1 MNGLFFHG
9 DDMQQFSFH
18 SPVKAFFG
26 FNSIDN
32 LQTLLKPYKTICV
45 VSGAKSIDA
54 TGFRKYLEE
63 YFRNKDIFYY
73 NRVEENPSINTI
85 IKGGKFARECKAE
98 IVIGFGGG
106 SPLDASK
113 AIAAFATNNKGFYEL
128 LNAEKLE
135 HEPLPVICV
144 PTTCGTG
151 SEMNNYSIVTDT
163 EKLDKLNFAKENTFP
178 KYAVIDPVFLRSL
191 DKKILYATAFDALSH
206 CLEGFV
212 SVRSNP
218 FSDAQAITGM
228 EIILSTFAS
237 GANPAEDETL
247 VNFLYGS
254 TLGGVV
260 ILHTATTL
268 MHALGYYLTNEKHI
282 HHGTANAILLPYYL
296 EMMRLKG
303 CEKYSVIERLMG
315 KYEFDIAHWQ
325 GEMGYDVSLKDIL
338 TEEEIEKMTD
348 YALTKKNSEWSPF
361 EPEREFILSVLKE
374 Y

>member
-1 MNGLFFHG
+1 
-9 DDMQQFSFH
+9 MQQFSFC

-26 FNSIDN
+26 FNAIDN
-32 LQTLLKPYKTICV
+32 LRTLLKPYKTVCV

-63 YFRNKDIFYY
+63 YFRDKEMHYY
-73 NRVEENPSINTI
+73 DRIEENPSINTI
-85 IKGGKFARECKAE
+85 IRGGKFARECKAE

-128 LNAEKLE
+128 LNAETLE
-135 HEPLPVICV
+135 HEPLPVICI
-144 PTTCGTG
+144 PSTCGTG

-178 KYAVIDPVFLRSL
+178 KYAVIDPVFLRTLS
-191 DKKILYATAFDALSH
+191 KQTIYATAFDALTH

-228 EIILSTFAS
+228 EIILSTFAE
-237 GANPAEDETL
+237 GANTSDDETL

-254 TLGGVV
+254 TLGGIV
-260 ILHTATTL
+260 ILHTSTTL
-268 MHALGYYLTNEKHI
+268 LHALGYYLTNEKKI

-296 EMMRLKG
+296 EMMRRKE
-303 CEKYSVIERLMG
+303 CEKYAVVEHLMA
-315 KYEFDIAHWQ
+315 KYEFNISRWQ
-325 GEMGYDVSLKDIL
+325 NEMEYDVSIKDVL
-338 TEEEIEKMTD
+338 SDEEMEKMVD
-348 YALTKKNSEWSPF
+348 YALTKKNSEWTPF
-361 EPEREFILSVLKE
+361 APDRDFVLSVLKE